1 MNILL
6 AEPFD
11 QETIIRGM
19 VKEERR
25 EARQEGIALGERRK
39 SIAVARN
46 LLMGGYMP
54 YDVVASITNLTLP
67 EVEALARGEEI
78 ERL

>member
-1 MNILL
+1 
-6 AEPFD
+6 
-11 QETIIRGM
+11 
-19 VKEERR
+19 
-25 EARQEGIALGERRK
+25 
-39 SIAVARN
+39 
-46 LLMGGYMP
+46 MP